1 MRIIKWG
8 ECVFLF
14 LSFLSLVFSG
24 ASCVRAA
31 WPLSATKTEKS
42 ALPPRP
48 RRRLVLKKRQKKK
61 LSSSPKRMSECPNNN
76 KARGHPPLLV
86 FFSHKEKTP
95 KRQKKSLLVHFI
107 INNETL
113 VWSEKDGGSAFA
125 GGNDGQGDKLSAV
138 FSLYSLSLRGGG
150 VSRVSFVLLESQSHF

>member
-1 MRIIKWG
+1 MCFSFSFFFVSRFFR
-8 ECVFLF
+8 CVLRACCVA
-14 LSFLSLVFSG
+14 SLCHENREICSSSTSTTSSRF
-24 ASCVRAA
+24 
-31 WPLSATKTEKS
+31 EKK
-42 ALPPRP
+42 A
-48 RRRLVLKKRQKKK
+48 KKK

-125 GGNDGQGDKLSAV
+125 GGNDGQGDKLRAV